1 MTSKKLDILKVRDKN
16 DSYYTPIPRLFDL
29 PMRVIVNGRSQL
41 SGKSNFILNLLLREQ
56 FKYRNLFAGSDIYI
70 ISNNKL
76 DNKMKILME
85 ELDIDPA
92 NHMPFDEEDLN
103 FIYDSLE
110 DEFQEAVAMD
120 MKPSNK
126 LIILEDCGYSS
137 ALKNK
142 QAGIISKLLCNG
154 RHANISC
161 IMTSQKYSQL
171 STTVRNNAT
180 GCVFFG
186 CAMKEKEQIC
196 DDHNIFDNKKRFMT
210 MMTDATRER
219 NSFLLI
225 NYSNDIS
232 ERYLDSNFQPIKAV

>member
-1 MTSKKLDILKVRDKN
+1 MTSSKLDILKVRDKS
-16 DSYYTPIPRLFDL
+16 DSYYTPIPKLFDL

-56 FKYRNLFAGSDIYI
+56 FRYRKLFSGDDIYI

-85 ELDIDPA
+85 ELDIPPG

-110 DEFQEAVAMD
+110 DEFEESVNMGL
-120 MKPSNK
+120 KPTNK
-126 LIILEDCGYSS
+126 LIILEDCGYSN

-161 IMTSQKYSQL
+161 IMTSQKYTQL
-171 STTVRNNAT
+171 SNTVRNNAT

-196 DDHNIFDNKKRFMT
+196 DDHNIYDNKKRFMT

-219 NSFLLI
+219 NSFLII

-232 ERYLDSNFQPIKAV
+232 ERYLDSSFQPIKA